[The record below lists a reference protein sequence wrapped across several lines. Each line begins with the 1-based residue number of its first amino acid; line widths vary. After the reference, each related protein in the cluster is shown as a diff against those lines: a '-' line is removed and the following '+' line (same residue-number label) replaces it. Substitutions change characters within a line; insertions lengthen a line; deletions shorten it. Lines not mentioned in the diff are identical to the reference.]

1 MVSDLINHPDL
12 DIIGFEAI
20 NTELLKLKNIKEDI
34 KMKLEKLK
42 VIFHPTTLSLWKEE
56 NRSATLIIFRLGLLR
71 PNTDQRT
78 GHIPKYSEVFKS
90 YLRTPASK
98 HI

>member
-1 MVSDLINHPDL
+1 
-12 DIIGFEAI
+12 
-20 NTELLKLKNIKEDI
+20 
-34 KMKLEKLK
+34 MKLEKLK

>member
-1 MVSDLINHPDL
+1 MGDLINHPDL

-20 NTELLKLKNIKEDI
+20 NTGLLKVQNIKEDI

-56 NRSATLIIFRLGLLR
+56 NRSATLMIFRVGLLHL
-71 PNTDQRT
+71 NTDQRT
-78 GHIPKYSEVFKS
+78 GHIPKYSEVFKRYS
-90 YLRTPASK
+90 RTLASK